1 MIRFVLKIGAM
12 LVAGILIYNYFFGTD
27 AEKETSRKVF
37 GDMKDVVVSV
47 GQLMKSE
54 KAKFDAGKYDTAL
67 AKLGGAYKAVRE
79 RAQHL
84 DAKFIQRLDELEQ
97 RKANLQTQLDSIE
110 QGDQAIADAPT
121 PKKGLKAK
129 AEQEK
134 AAKSADQTRRKEKL
148 QRELDQ
154 LLKDSEVLLKQA
166 EEQE

>member
-1 MIRFVLKIGAM
+1 MIRSILKIGAL

-27 AEKETSRKVF
+27 AEKDTSRKIF
-37 GDMKDVVVSV
+37 GEMKDVVVSV
-47 GQLMKSE
+47 GQLVKSE
-54 KAKFDAGKYDTAL
+54 KEKFDAGKYDTAL

-110 QGDQAIADAPT
+110 QGDQAIADAPV

-134 AAKSADQTRRKEKL
+134 AAKSADQTRRKEVL

-166 EEQE
+166 QEQE